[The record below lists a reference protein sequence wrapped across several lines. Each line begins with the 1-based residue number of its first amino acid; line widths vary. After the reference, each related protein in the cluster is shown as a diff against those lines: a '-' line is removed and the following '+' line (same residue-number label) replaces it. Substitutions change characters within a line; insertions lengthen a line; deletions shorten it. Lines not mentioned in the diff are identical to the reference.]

1 MVHQL
6 HLPKEVMS
14 LVLAGF
20 ADPAI
25 AVFPTL
31 IQYFIAG
38 PPIGLFVIVLTLHF
52 SMSLG
57 GTILDCTS
65 KSFYHDAWLGL
76 RRLWALC
83 IRRWALRF

>member
-1 MVHQL
+1 
-6 HLPKEVMS
+6 MS

-38 PPIGLFVIVLTLHF
+38 PPIGLFFIVLTLHF
-52 SMSLG
+52 SCPLVVQF
-57 GTILDCTS
+57 LDCTS
-65 KSFYHDAWLGL
+65 KSFNHDAWLGL
-76 RRLWALC
+76 RQLWALC
-83 IRRWALRF
+83 PRRWALRF

>member
-1 MVHQL
+1 
-6 HLPKEVMS
+6 MS

-38 PPIGLFVIVLTLHF
+38 PPIGLFVVVLILHF
-52 SMSLG
+52 HVPWWYN
-57 GTILDCTS
+57 
-65 KSFYHDAWLGL
+65 F
-76 RRLWALC
+76 
-83 IRRWALRF
+83 

>member
-1 MVHQL
+1 MCQY
-6 HLPKEVMS
+6 EV
-14 LVLAGF
+14 GF

-38 PPIGLFVIVLTLHF
+38 PPIGLFVVVLILHF
-52 SMSLG
+52 SCPLVVQF
-57 GTILDCTS
+57 LDCTS

-83 IRRWALRF
+83 LRRWALRF